1 MKTKI
6 NAIIIDDEKNAL
18 ESLAL
23 KIAKYFPQITV
34 THKFQNPQKAIQ
46 EINQNHPDLVFIDIE
61 MPVLTG
67 FDVLSKIENPNFEII
82 FVTAYSEYAIEAI
95 KHCAIGYIIKPID
108 NDELKLAIEN
118 ALKNI
123 NHKSALEKNQQLLQ
137 NLVNNRNSTI
147 VIPTQKGLSLIKIAD
162 IIRFEGIDGYTK
174 IILEN
179 STPIL
184 SSYSIGK
191 YSKIECLHHFYLV
204 HKSHFI
210 NLNYINEYLNE
221 GYIIMKN
228 KDTIPVSKS
237 KRTSFLKK
245 IQNI

>member
-23 KIAKYFPQITV
+23 KVAKYFPQITI
-34 THKFQNPQKAIQ
+34 THKFQNPQKAVV
-46 EINQNHPDLVFIDIE
+46 EINKNHPDLLFIDIE
-61 MPVLTG
+61 MPVLSG

-82 FVTAYSEYAIEAI
+82 FITAYSEYAIDAI

-123 NHKSALEKNQQLLQ
+123 NQKSALEKNQLLLQ
-137 NLVNNRNSTI
+137 NLVNNGNSTI
-147 VIPTQKGLSLIKIAD
+147 VIPTQKGLSLLKVAD
-162 IIRFEGIDGYTK
+162 IIRFEGIDGYTQ
-174 IILEN
+174 IILSN
-179 STPIL
+179 AKPIL

-191 YSKIECLHHFYLV
+191 FSKIASLHQFYLV

-228 KDTIPVSKS
+228 KDKVPISKA
-237 KRTSFLKK
+237 KRIDFLEKL
-245 IQNI
+245 QNF